1 MYNIAVKQASKKHS
15 CQLKIYCNFFRYG
28 KQIKEILSLGQHI
41 TIKRKMVGKTTSA
54 GEYCIENYVVI
65 ESPIFKKEITL
76 ALEMLEDDKSLAENP
91 SKEDQ
96 QSIIRKA
103 DEKNNY
109 ADNKSSDDE
118 RTITKPEVEKA
129 KESEASKFILQDH
142 WCNTERNEKSKAN
155 NFFCSIFPFAYCLEP
170 NCIENY
176 FEHYFYKLGNN
187 GIGAWRTGTV
197 TSDIIL
203 FNLTR

>member
-1 MYNIAVKQASKKHS
+1 
-15 CQLKIYCNFFRYG
+15 
-28 KQIKEILSLGQHI
+28 
-41 TIKRKMVGKTTSA
+41 MVGKTTSA

-76 ALEMLEDDKSLAENP
+76 ALEVLEDDKSQAENP
-91 SKEDQ
+91 SKQVQ

-103 DEKNNY
+103 DEKNN
-109 ADNKSSDDE
+109 DENSNDE
-118 RTITKPEVEKA
+118 RRITKPEVERE

-142 WCNTERNEKSKAN
+142 WYNTERNENSKAN

-197 TSDIIL
+197 TSDVIL
-203 FNLTR
+203 FNVSR